1 MQTGIKLS
9 LLKALIVC
17 IVQCTHW
24 PFHGLNLDTMQ
35 YWSHIRLISIFF
47 WYQIAKSDECTA
59 HLVNI
64 RDWKLWWLPMGRPR
78 VPTPSSS
85 LNSLAT
91 APSNDTP
98 PKYSNLRISH
108 WLCWKTLSW
117 QWVWILSPNHPFAGI
132 CSSFSAVNFVRLL
145 QLVPSGTFGCFGNVT
160 DRVRHTLYKCYGPC
174 TPYTV

>member
-9 LLKALIVC
+9 LLNALIVC
-17 IVQCTHW
+17 IVQCTCTDLFMGW
-24 PFHGLNLDTMQ
+24 ILTQ
-35 YWSHIRLISIFF
+35 CSIGHTSAWFPSS
-47 WYQIAKSDECTA
+47 SDIKLRRVTNA

-64 RDWKLWWLPMGRPR
+64 SDWKLWRLPMGRPR

-145 QLVPSGTFGCFGNVT
+145 QLVPSGTSGCFGNVT